1 VWEQGDL
8 KARKK
13 SKNFSATEKVNKTW
27 RVSSLSADRICGY
40 IVGNTCTMPKRDK
53 NEVKTDWFKF
63 RCATSFKERLEAA
76 AKRESRTMS
85 NLIVLIMTK
94 YCEQQE
100 ALLSK
105 TPPLYMHPKTKPK
118 KGKGNPGRY
127 ENEESG
133 EPSKAS

>member
-1 VWEQGDL
+1 
-8 KARKK
+8 
-13 SKNFSATEKVNKTW
+13 
-27 RVSSLSADRICGY
+27 
-40 IVGNTCTMPKRDK
+40 MPKRDK

-100 ALLSK
+100 AL
-105 TPPLYMHPKTKPK
+105 YMQPKATKPNNR
-118 KGKGNPGRY
+118 KGNPGRY
-127 ENEESG
+127 ENAAG
-133 EPSKAS
+133 DIV